1 MLGKHPSPH
10 RTPPHPGRPLPAFRD
25 LFRLFFL
32 RPDFGAE
39 LGLGRKGA
47 HRRPRPRAPS
57 LASPRFA
64 HHHPPC
70 APPTSRGL
78 GCCRFTL
85 GRKSCEG
92 NTREKAPQGAGIAA
106 ASAWTRSTAPR
117 GTEDLHLGVPP
128 PASVPPTPPPR
139 RGPPLSLRSPGRR
152 RGALS
157 WWPGAPKRAPAST
170 SCVAPRPPRGQPR
183 DPRAPFPGVK
193 GRVGRRRGGGAARG
207 PGAGGTRRCAP
218 DAHRALGGAKF
229 RGLGIF
235 PPFMVFC
242 CFSSL
247 QWL

>member
-10 RTPPHPGRPLPAFRD
+10 RTPPHPGRPLPAFCD

-92 NTREKAPQGAGIAA
+92 NTRGKAPQGAGIAA

-139 RGPPLSLRSPGRR
+139 RGPPLRCALPEDGGVPFPGGPEPPSARLHPRAAWPRGLLAASPGTPGRR
-152 RGALS
+152 SRG
-157 WWPGAPKRAPAST
+157 
-170 SCVAPRPPRGQPR
+170 
-183 DPRAPFPGVK
+183 
-193 GRVGRRRGGGAARG
+193 
-207 PGAGGTRRCAP
+207 
-218 DAHRALGGAKF
+218 
-229 RGLGIF
+229 
-235 PPFMVFC
+235 
-242 CFSSL
+242 
-247 QWL
+247 